1 MPAAGDHLEGVV
13 KRAEH
18 GAQVFARSLFRSR
31 QIHNEALPSASRCG
45 AGEHRV
51 HILRLIVRDDA
62 RQHCRGRCNCTVP
75 NNLAD
80 RRGAL
85 FPVLPAFGHRNQIFN
100 AHKLYLA
107 DKHEDYETAGLWGVR
122 LMFTT
127 ETPLAQELSKTMLD
141 DGYYVAFSGVDDY
154 YVKGKSWYREQH
166 FNHDGLIIGYDD
178 DNGTLAIAAYD
189 QRWIFT
195 VFNTPQ
201 ECFMEGL
208 QALCEKSSYGGI
220 HAVKAKNEAQE
231 LNLRAIYEAV
241 KGYLSSDIESY
252 PLTDA
257 GNANGIIV
265 YDYICMYLDKLA
277 DGSIPYERRDRRIF
291 RLIWEHKKC
300 MLGRIRAVEEQCKWD
315 ASLSADYNEVVALA
329 DKIRFIYSK
338 FVIKYSSKD
347 LENIQVCLS

>member
-1 MPAAGDHLEGVV
+1 MGKVLLPYVEPMYSTYHWMASSGIPAKQNGTSDNWFYNNTVEWKCTRKFLQGFTSPEMSLHTGSIWSMPFLDKFGINTRFVRRCALE
-13 KRAEH
+13 
-18 GAQVFARSLFRSR
+18 
-31 QIHNEALPSASRCG
+31 
-45 AGEHRV
+45 
-51 HILRLIVRDDA
+51 LI
-62 RQHCRGRCNCTVP
+62 
-75 NNLAD
+75 
-80 RRGAL
+80 
-85 FPVLPAFGHRNQIFN
+85 
-100 AHKLYLA
+100 
-107 DKHEDYETAGLWGVR
+107 
-122 LMFTT
+122 
-127 ETPLAQELSKTMLD
+127 KTMLD

-300 MLGRIRAVEEQCKWD
+300 MLGRIRAVEERCKWD

-338 FVIKYSSKD
+338 FVIKYSNKD
-347 LENIQVCLS
+347 LENIQVCLMKMKKRESELLDMFADKLLTELNGSQDDE

>member
-1 MPAAGDHLEGVV
+1 MGRVLLPYVEPMYSTYHWMASSGIPAKQNGTSDNWFYNNTVEWKCTRKFLQGFTSPEMSLHTGSIWSMPFLDKFGINTRFVRRCALE
-13 KRAEH
+13 
-18 GAQVFARSLFRSR
+18 
-31 QIHNEALPSASRCG
+31 
-45 AGEHRV
+45 
-51 HILRLIVRDDA
+51 LI
-62 RQHCRGRCNCTVP
+62 
-75 NNLAD
+75 
-80 RRGAL
+80 
-85 FPVLPAFGHRNQIFN
+85 
-100 AHKLYLA
+100 
-107 DKHEDYETAGLWGVR
+107 
-122 LMFTT
+122 
-127 ETPLAQELSKTMLD
+127 KTMLD
-141 DGYYVAFSGVDDY
+141 DGYYVAFSGVDDF

-220 HAVKAKNEAQE
+220 HAVKAKNEVQE

-347 LENIQVCLS
+347 LENIQVCLMKMKKRESWLLDMFADKLLTELNGVPNDE